1 MHSNNQWLDPLYLDS
16 FLNEDEKLIRENT
29 KKYCQKNLLP
39 NVVENN
45 RNYYFDREIYK
56 DFGKMGFLGSTIKGF
71 GSSEINKVSYGLIA
85 FEIESIDS
93 SYRSAIS
100 VQSSLVCHPIDK
112 FGSKEQKET
121 YLPDL
126 IKGNLVGCFG
136 LTESEAGSDP
146 SSMKTNFK
154 EFEDHYLINGSK
166 TWITNAPIADIFLI
180 WALNEKKDIKLF
192 LIPKKTKGLKT
203 STIENKTSLK
213 ISPTGQIILD
223 NVKIPKETLLPH
235 TSGWKSVYACLNNA
249 RYGISWGVIGAAQS
263 CWLIA
268 KEYAENR
275 IMIKKLYA
283 KCIEWAGYKNAKTFL
298 AIESFSESSFF
309 PVPPDLMIVPMVVA
323 KREDYLKMDELRG
336 LSPSAENMLERDISG
351 NLQHEEKQKKFSHVV
366 IHNWELIGNYAIRF
380 YFSDGHNTGLY
391 SFKYLQKLGDEKRV
405 SLEDNNQLLHE

>member
-1 MHSNNQWLDPLYLDS
+1 MNSNNQWLDPLYLDS

-213 ISPTGQIILD
+213 ISPTGQIILE
-223 NVKIPKETLLPH
+223 NVKIPKDNLLPH
-235 TSGWKSVYACLNNA
+235 TSGWKSVYSCLNNA
-249 RYGISWGVIGAAQS
+249 RYGISWGVLGAANN
-263 CWLIA
+263 CWKIS
-268 KEYAENR
+268 KEYTENR
-275 IMIKKLYA
+275 IMFKKPLAKNQLIQKKLA
-283 KCIEWAGYKNAKTFL
+283 IMQTEITLGLSGCLHAGRSMENGKDIKIAISMLKRNNCKK
-298 AIESFSESSFF
+298 AIEIVREARDMMGANGLIDEYHIMRHLVNLETVKTYEGAEDIHALILGKFQTDMDSF
-309 PVPPDLMIVPMVVA
+309 
-323 KREDYLKMDELRG
+323 
-336 LSPSAENMLERDISG
+336 
-351 NLQHEEKQKKFSHVV
+351 
-366 IHNWELIGNYAIRF
+366 
-380 YFSDGHNTGLY
+380 
-391 SFKYLQKLGDEKRV
+391 
-405 SLEDNNQLLHE
+405 

>member
-39 NVVENN
+39 NVVKNN
-45 RNYYFDREIYK
+45 RNYYFDKEIYK
-56 DFGKMGFLGSTIKGF
+56 DFGRMGFLGSTIKGF

-93 SYRSAIS
+93 SYRSAIT

-213 ISPTGQIILD
+213 ISPTGQIILE
-223 NVKIPKETLLPH
+223 NVKIPKDNLLPN
-235 TSGWKSVYACLNNA
+235 TSGWKSVYSCLNNA
-249 RYGISWGVIGAAQS
+249 RYGISWGVLGAANN
-263 CWLIA
+263 CWKIS
-268 KEYAENR
+268 KEYTENR
-275 IMIKKLYA
+275 IMFKKPLAKNQLIQKKLA
-283 KCIEWAGYKNAKTFL
+283 IMQTEISLGLSGCLHAGRSLDNGKDIKIAISMLKRNNCKK
-298 AIESFSESSFF
+298 AIEIVREARDMMGANGLIDEYHIMRHLINLETVKTYEGAEDIHALILGKFQTDMDSF
-309 PVPPDLMIVPMVVA
+309 
-323 KREDYLKMDELRG
+323 
-336 LSPSAENMLERDISG
+336 
-351 NLQHEEKQKKFSHVV
+351 
-366 IHNWELIGNYAIRF
+366 
-380 YFSDGHNTGLY
+380 
-391 SFKYLQKLGDEKRV
+391 
-405 SLEDNNQLLHE
+405 

>member
-39 NVVENN
+39 NVVKNN
-45 RNYYFDREIYK
+45 RNYYFDKEIYK
-56 DFGKMGFLGSTIKGF
+56 DFGRMGFLGSTIKGF

-180 WALNEKKDIKLF
+180 WALNEKKEIKLF

-213 ISPTGQIILD
+213 ISPTGQIILE
-223 NVKIPKETLLPH
+223 NVKIPKDNLLPN
-235 TSGWKSVYACLNNA
+235 TSGWKSVYSCLNNA
-249 RYGISWGVIGAAQS
+249 RYGISWGVLGAANN
-263 CWLIA
+263 CWKIS
-268 KEYAENR
+268 KEYTENR
-275 IMIKKLYA
+275 IMFKKPLAKNQLIQKKLA
-283 KCIEWAGYKNAKTFL
+283 IMQTEISLGLSGCLHAGRSLDNGKDIKIAISMLKRNNCKK
-298 AIESFSESSFF
+298 AIEIVREARDMMGANGLIDEYHIMRHLINLETVKTYEGAEDIHALILGKFQTDMDSF
-309 PVPPDLMIVPMVVA
+309 
-323 KREDYLKMDELRG
+323 
-336 LSPSAENMLERDISG
+336 
-351 NLQHEEKQKKFSHVV
+351 
-366 IHNWELIGNYAIRF
+366 
-380 YFSDGHNTGLY
+380 
-391 SFKYLQKLGDEKRV
+391 
-405 SLEDNNQLLHE
+405 

>member
-1 MHSNNQWLDPLYLDS
+1 MNSNNQWLDPLYLDS

-39 NVVENN
+39 NVIENN
-45 RNYYFDREIYK
+45 RNYYFNREIYK
-56 DFGKMGFLGSTIKGF
+56 DFGRMGFLGSTIKGF

-180 WALNEKKDIKLF
+180 WALNERKDIKLF

-203 STIENKTSLK
+203 SSIENKTSLK

-223 NVKIPKETLLPH
+223 NVKIPKENLLPH
-235 TSGWKSVYACLNNA
+235 TSGWKSVYSCLNNA
-249 RYGISWGVIGAAQS
+249 RYGISWGVLGAANN
-263 CWLIA
+263 CWKIS
-268 KEYAENR
+268 KEYTENR
-275 IMIKKLYA
+275 IMFKKPLAKNQLIQKKLA
-283 KCIEWAGYKNAKTFL
+283 IMQTEISLGLSGCLHAGRSLDNGKDIKIAISMLKRNNCKK
-298 AIESFSESSFF
+298 AIEIVREARDMMGANGLIDEYHIMRHLVNLETVKTYEGAEDIHALILGKFQTDMDSF
-309 PVPPDLMIVPMVVA
+309 
-323 KREDYLKMDELRG
+323 
-336 LSPSAENMLERDISG
+336 
-351 NLQHEEKQKKFSHVV
+351 
-366 IHNWELIGNYAIRF
+366 
-380 YFSDGHNTGLY
+380 
-391 SFKYLQKLGDEKRV
+391 
-405 SLEDNNQLLHE
+405 

>member
-45 RNYYFDREIYK
+45 RNYYFDREIYR

-93 SYRSAIS
+93 SYRSSIS

-213 ISPTGQIILD
+213 ISPTGQIILE
-223 NVKIPKETLLPH
+223 NVKIPKDNLLPN
-235 TSGWKSVYACLNNA
+235 TSGWKSVYSCLNNA
-249 RYGISWGVIGAAQS
+249 RYGISWGVLGAANN
-263 CWLIA
+263 CWKIS
-268 KEYAENR
+268 KEYTENR
-275 IMIKKLYA
+275 IMFKKPLAKNQLIQKKLA
-283 KCIEWAGYKNAKTFL
+283 IMQTEISLGLSGCLHAGRSLDNGKDIKIAISMLKRNNCKK
-298 AIESFSESSFF
+298 AIEIVREARDMMGANGLIDEYHIMRHLINLETVKTYEGAEDIHALILGKFQTDMDSF
-309 PVPPDLMIVPMVVA
+309 
-323 KREDYLKMDELRG
+323 
-336 LSPSAENMLERDISG
+336 
-351 NLQHEEKQKKFSHVV
+351 
-366 IHNWELIGNYAIRF
+366 
-380 YFSDGHNTGLY
+380 
-391 SFKYLQKLGDEKRV
+391 
-405 SLEDNNQLLHE
+405 

>member
-39 NVVENN
+39 HVVENN
-45 RNYYFDREIYK
+45 RNYYFDKEIYK
-56 DFGKMGFLGSTIKGF
+56 DFGRMGFLGSTIKGF

-223 NVKIPKETLLPH
+223 NVKIPKENLLPH

-249 RYGISWGVIGAAQS
+249 RYGISWGVLGAANN
-263 CWLIA
+263 CWKIS
-268 KEYAENR
+268 KEYTENR
-275 IMIKKLYA
+275 IMFKKPLAKNQLIQKKLA
-283 KCIEWAGYKNAKTFL
+283 IMQTEISLGLSGCLHAGRSLDNGKDIKIAISMLKRNNCKK
-298 AIESFSESSFF
+298 AIEIVREARDMMGANGLIDEYHIMRHLINLETVKTYEGAEDIHALILGKFQTDMDSF
-309 PVPPDLMIVPMVVA
+309 
-323 KREDYLKMDELRG
+323 
-336 LSPSAENMLERDISG
+336 
-351 NLQHEEKQKKFSHVV
+351 
-366 IHNWELIGNYAIRF
+366 
-380 YFSDGHNTGLY
+380 
-391 SFKYLQKLGDEKRV
+391 
-405 SLEDNNQLLHE
+405 

>member
-1 MHSNNQWLDPLYLDS
+1 MNSNNQWLDPLYLDS

-39 NVVENN
+39 NVIENN
-45 RNYYFDREIYK
+45 RNYYFNREIYK
-56 DFGKMGFLGSTIKGF
+56 DFGRMGFLGSTIKGF

-213 ISPTGQIILD
+213 ISPTGQIILE
-223 NVKIPKETLLPH
+223 NVKIPKDNLLPN
-235 TSGWKSVYACLNNA
+235 TSGWKSVYSCLNNA
-249 RYGISWGVIGAAQS
+249 RYGISWGVLGAANN
-263 CWLIA
+263 CWKIS
-268 KEYAENR
+268 KEYTENR
-275 IMIKKLYA
+275 IMFKKPLAKNQLIQKKLA
-283 KCIEWAGYKNAKTFL
+283 IMQTEISLGLSGCLHAGRSLDNGKDIKIAISMLKRNNCKK
-298 AIESFSESSFF
+298 AIEIVREARDMMGANGLIDEYHIMRHLINLETVKTYEGAEDIHALILGKFQTDMDSF
-309 PVPPDLMIVPMVVA
+309 
-323 KREDYLKMDELRG
+323 
-336 LSPSAENMLERDISG
+336 
-351 NLQHEEKQKKFSHVV
+351 
-366 IHNWELIGNYAIRF
+366 
-380 YFSDGHNTGLY
+380 
-391 SFKYLQKLGDEKRV
+391 
-405 SLEDNNQLLHE
+405 